1 MSLVRRHNVN
11 QWDPFREFQDLSDRL
26 NRIFQGNQSA
36 APDAREQALTAFDW
50 VPAVNI
56 SETEKAYLVKADLP
70 EVSKENVKVTH
81 EDGVLTIQGERRQ
94 EKKSE
99 GEKFHRVES
108 SYGKFLRRFTLPEDG
123 QEEGIEATF
132 KDGALNVVIPKA
144 AAKRP
149 QVREIRVG

>member
-11 QWDPFREFQDLSDRL
+11 AWDPFREFQDLSDRL
-26 NRIFQGNQSA
+26 NRIFQNGPNTEG
-36 APDAREQALTAFDW
+36 REQTLQVFDW

-56 SETEKAYLVKADLP
+56 SETEKAYVVKADLP
-70 EVSKENVKVTH
+70 EVAKENVKVTH

-94 EKKSE
+94 EKRAE

-108 SYGKFLRRFTLPEDG
+108 SYGKFLRRFTLPDDG
-123 QEEGIEATF
+123 QAEGIEATF
-132 KDGALNVVIPKA
+132 KEGALSVVIPKA

-149 QVREIRVG
+149 QTREIPVG